1 MNVRILSSRIVMSIM
16 AAAAVVAAV
25 GLTAAPGTALAHH
38 AASMF
43 DRERTV
49 ELAGT
54 VRDFQ
59 WTNPHI
65 WIQIQVANE
74 NGETE
79 EWSVEGGVPNR
90 LYRAGWRPD
99 SFEPGDEVTIRG
111 FPMRD
116 GGRAALFV
124 GAKLPDGSTLG
135 RFE

>member
-1 MNVRILSSRIVMSIM
+1 MNIRRSILS
-16 AAAAVVAAV
+16 
-25 GLTAAPGTALAHH
+25 LYALWLIIFTLPVSAHH

-43 DRERTV
+43 DRNESVDLVGKIV
-49 ELAGT
+49 E
-54 VRDFQ
+54 FQ

-65 WIQIQVANE
+65 WIQISVE
-74 NGETE
+74 NKDGELE

-90 LYRAGWRPD
+90 LYRSGWRPN
-99 SFEPGDEVTIRG
+99 SFVPGQSVTVRG

-124 GAKLPDGSTLG
+124 GAKLEDGSTLG